1 MQIGNTPAALAALGT
16 SRTPEPARP
25 ATARPA
31 GTDPVT
37 AQPQQ
42 AETAAGA
49 TGREFEALF
58 LTQAVDEMMKTVD
71 LGSFGAGNAEET
83 WRSFLARAIADEIAG
98 KSSIGLARNVE
109 TTIAAYNRAIGEGR
123 E

>member
-25 ATARPA
+25 ATP
-31 GTDPVT
+31 
-37 AQPQQ
+37 QPQA

-109 TTIAAYNRAIGEGR
+109 TTIAAYNKAIGEGR